1 MSLDGL
7 FIHAQ
12 INQLNRLLID
22 GHINKI
28 HQPFDNELI
37 LVIRANSMTQHLL
50 LSANPSFPRIQTTK
64 LEYQNP
70 KTPTNFVMLLRRYI
84 ENGLLKS
91 IEQIENDRIIKINIL
106 AKNELG
112 DDKYFSLIL
121 EAITNK
127 ANLYFL
133 DADDKIL
140 ATIKNAPI
148 GHLYQIPSQTG
159 INPFKDKSASLENL
173 QGFSKT
179 SLHEA
184 QYQLEQGFELSDWL
198 NNFDGLAN
206 GFIYQKDDKLEFSA
220 IQYQTLLPV
229 YKETKDLNQLLD
241 QFNQERIQ
249 GSRTLSKTANI
260 QHDLKRIISKNQRK
274 IKKMGLQIDDAKL
287 AEQYKIFGDLLITNA
302 SQITEKTD
310 SVTLDNYYDQNQP
323 ITIAL
328 DLRYNP
334 IENAQKYFKKYNKLK
349 KSVSYLNQQKALAE
363 TENNYLES
371 VLSNLEIANSTDIDL
386 IKEELQISGYLKKQ
400 TAKQKS
406 KVASSPL
413 QFNAS
418 DGTLI
423 EVGRNNIQNDQLSL
437 KSAKKDQIW
446 LHIKDIPGSHVIIR
460 SNHPSQQTLQEAAQ
474 IAAYY
479 SKARMSSKATV
490 NYLPAGK
497 LKKPNG
503 AKPGFVIFENQKS
516 IVVPIDAD
524 LVNRL
529 RA

>member
-12 INQLNRLLID
+12 IQQLNQLLID

-37 LVIRANSMTQHLL
+37 LVIRAKSITQHLL

-70 KTPTNFVMLLRRYI
+70 KTPTNFVMLLRRHI
-84 ENGLLKS
+84 ENGQIKS

-106 AKNELG
+106 SKNELG

-133 DADDKIL
+133 DADAKIL
-140 ATIKNAPI
+140 GTIKNAPI
-148 GHLYQIPSQTG
+148 GQNYQKPQQIG
-159 INPFKDKSASLENL
+159 INPFKDKITSLENL

-179 SLHEA
+179 SLLEA
-184 QYQLEQGFELSDWL
+184 QYQLDHGVSLNDWL
-198 NNFDGLAN
+198 SNFDVAN
-206 GFIYQKDDKLEFSA
+206 LGYIYQKADKLEFSA
-220 IQYQTLLPV
+220 IEYQTLLPV
-229 YKETKDLNQLLD
+229 FKETEDLNQLLD

-249 GSRTLSKTANI
+249 VSRTLSKTANI

-274 IKKMGLQIDDAKL
+274 IKKMNAQIEEAQS
-287 AEQYKIFGDLLITNA
+287 AEQFKIFGDLLITNA
-302 SQITEKTD
+302 NQITKKTD
-310 SVTLDNYYDQNQP
+310 SVTLDNYYNQNQP
-323 ITIAL
+323 VTIPL
-328 DLRYNP
+328 DARYNL
-334 IENAQKYFKKYNKLK
+334 IENAQRYFKKYNKLK
-349 KSVSYLNQQKALAE
+349 KSIDYLNQQAALAKD
-363 TENNYLES
+363 ENNYLES

-400 TAKQKS
+400 NGKQKA
-406 KVASSPL
+406 KAASSPL
-413 QFNAS
+413 RFQAS
-418 DGTLI
+418 DGTVI

-437 KSAKKDQIW
+437 KSARKDQIW

-479 SKARMSSKATV
+479 SKARLSSKATV

-516 IVVPIDAD
+516 IVVPIDAE